1 MLFYITRLRKT
12 QNACLYKPLFVL
24 GTMGQSKPS
33 INLHLHET
41 IVKHVL
47 LHLSQLVYQN
57 SRAINFQCNF
67 FAPFCYLQYK
77 DVCQSK
83 QFCFLTPIHDLP
95 SSQEDK
101 PLKLAPLSEQ
111 RAWPTQQKTSPQQ
124 SKNIHNVNFTSS
136 SLLFFSD
143 NSKIIDDYI

>member
-24 GTMGQSKPS
+24 GTRGQSKPS
-33 INLHLHET
+33 INLQLHET

-47 LHLSQLVYQN
+47 LHLSQLVDQN
-57 SRAINFQCNF
+57 SRAIDFQCNF
-67 FAPFCYLQYK
+67 FSPFCYIQYK

-111 RAWPTQQKTSPQQ
+111 RAWPTQQKTSTPG

-136 SLLFFSD
+136 SLFFFQMAA
-143 NSKIIDDYI
+143 K